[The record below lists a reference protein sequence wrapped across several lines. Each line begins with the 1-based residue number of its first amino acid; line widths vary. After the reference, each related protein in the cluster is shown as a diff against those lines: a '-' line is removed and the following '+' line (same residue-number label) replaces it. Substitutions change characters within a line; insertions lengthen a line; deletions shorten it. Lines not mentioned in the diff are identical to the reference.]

1 MTAQEYIVKVNFMVN
16 VGTDF
21 DYKGVYKT
29 LSEEDKVTVD
39 KYFQENKFISIF

>member
-21 DYKGVYKT
+21 DYKKVYKT
-29 LSEEDKVTVD
+29 LSDEDKKIVD
-39 KYFQENKFISIF
+39 KHFAENKFVATF